1 MKTDKDLSPA
11 KKSAYLRAMSALEM
25 RNYGLVVTLMGPMVA
40 EEPEFFS
47 GRRLLREAEVMR
59 ARSGKSS
66 FLGISGSGISLGK
79 SKAQR
84 ALETGDFPAAI
95 NEAEKALE
103 TDPMGVQPNKD
114 LFAAAEA
121 IAKKERENIQQTLEP
136 AFVSATDEAKIDAAK
151 AVDAAREKM
160 RAYEAIA
167 RFALETIALDP
178 KNAKARHEV
187 GRYLMEIE
195 EYEEASKTFEDIL
208 KVNPMDLDAREKAK
222 EAAARRSMQR
232 GKLGTSSFDDL
243 IKQRQEAA
251 KAGGEKVVNAAESV
265 EELNAKVQAAY
276 EAGTPDRESARKLA
290 ELFFNREDFASALAW
305 YEYLSALAEGTDAGL
320 LQKIS
325 ITQMRMFSQSI
336 AEKEKHLASLPT
348 DHPDAAT
355 VQAEIE
361 EMRRRKAEQTLGE
374 ARKRVERN
382 PADLQY
388 RFDLGDALFSARYY
402 KEAIPELQKARSNPN
417 TRTRALYLLGKCYA
431 ERSMLDLA
439 AKTLTDAASE
449 IPGMDGTKKDI
460 IYNLGLVYERMGNV
474 EKSLDCM
481 KQIYEVDYGYRDV
494 AKRVEDSYGSP
505 DLDSDAGTAGGP
517 VPEKPTPTNPPL
529 TDPAAK
535 NLPINTEENA

>member
-1 MKTDKDLSPA
+1 MKTDTDLSPA

-40 EEPEFFS
+40 EEPEFFA

-95 NEAEKALE
+95 KEAEKALE
-103 TDPMGVQPNKD
+103 TDPMGIQPNKN

-121 IAKKERENIQQTLEP
+121 IAKKEREEIKHTLEP
-136 AFVSATDEAKIDAAK
+136 AFTAATDEAKVEAAK

-160 RAYEAIA
+160 RTYETIA

-195 EYEEASKTFEDIL
+195 EYEEAAKVFEDIL
-208 KVNPMDLDAREKAK
+208 KVNPMDLDARDKAK

-232 GKLGTSSFDDL
+232 GKLGTSSFADL
-243 IKQRQEAA
+243 VKQRQEAA

-265 EELNAKVQAAY
+265 EELTAKVQAAY

-305 YEYLSALAEGTDAGL
+305 FEYLSALAEGTDAGL

-336 AEKEKHLASLPT
+336 AEKEKQLASLPA

-355 VQAEIE
+355 LQAEIE

-388 RFDLGDALFSARYY
+388 RFELGDALVSAGYH

-417 TRTRALYLLGKCYA
+417 TRTRALYLLGKCFTK
-431 ERSMLDLA
+431 RNMLDLA
-439 AKTLTDAASE
+439 AKTFTDAAAD

-460 IYNLGLVYERMGNV
+460 IYNLGLVYDSMGDK

-481 KQIYEVDYGYRDV
+481 KQIYEVDYGYLDV
-494 AKRVEDSYGSP
+494 AERVEASY
-505 DLDSDAGTAGGP
+505 TA
-517 VPEKPTPTNPPL
+517 
-529 TDPAAK
+529 
-535 NLPINTEENA
+535 